1 MYESSIKP
9 RRFFS
14 VRKIKMYNEQHAK
27 PAVDDVRNSRSVK
40 SHSLMRTTMIARWRQ
55 CAYSVAGVCS
65 SQATIDTYNTQIQA

>member
-1 MYESSIKP
+1 MCTLPRQILLYLMHGWYMYESSIKP

-40 SHSLMRTTMIARWRQ
+40 SHSLMRTTMIAR
-55 CAYSVAGVCS
+55 
-65 SQATIDTYNTQIQA
+65 